1 MKRIVA
7 LIFLLMMVLTI
18 TACGKDDDKKDS
30 DTKDSKPT
38 EQQNPTKGED
48 KPEDPTPTQAETTPE
63 PVDGMEIM
71 DTAREV
77 ADALKFDLN
86 KMMPESFCALRGT
99 NGYDVRY
106 SIVFLFKEELKEAD
120 RERVLDT
127 FNEYLKS
134 ISKDGKIYLDMSGTE
149 WYAEHGREGES
160 QREVV
165 FVKMDGFG
173 FNINVLY
180 ANDNAKYTDGKMY
193 STITVEFM
201 KFDGE

>member
-1 MKRIVA
+1 MKKLIA
-7 LIFLLMMVLTI
+7 LFLVLMMALAVV
-18 TACGKDDDKKDS
+18 ACGNDDKKDS
-30 DTKDSKPT
+30 DKKASKPT

-63 PVDGMEIM
+63 PVDGMEIK

-86 KMMPESFCALRGT
+86 KMMPEAFSAFRGT
-99 NGYDVRY
+99 KQYDVKY

-120 RERVLDT
+120 RDRVLNT

-134 ISKDGKIYLDMSGTE
+134 ISKDGKIYLDMSGKE
-149 WYAEHGREGES
+149 WYAEDGRESES

-173 FNINVLY
+173 FNINALY
-180 ANDNAKYTDGKMY
+180 ADNSVKYTDGNMY
-193 STITVEFM
+193 PAITVEFM
-201 KFDGE
+201 KFDWE

>member
-1 MKRIVA
+1 MKKLIA
-7 LIFLLMMVLTI
+7 LFLVLMMVLAVV
-18 TACGKDDDKKDS
+18 ACGNDDKKDS
-30 DTKDSKPT
+30 DKKDSKPT

-48 KPEDPTPTQAETTPE
+48 KPENPTPTQVETTPE
-63 PVDGMEIM
+63 PVDGMEIK

-86 KMMPESFCALRGT
+86 KMMPEAFSAFRGT
-99 NGYDVRY
+99 KQYDVKY

-120 RERVLDT
+120 RDRVLNT

-134 ISKDGKIYLDMSGTE
+134 ISKDGKIYLDMSGKE
-149 WYAEHGREGES
+149 WYAEDGRESES

-165 FVKMDGFG
+165 FVKMDGFTL
-173 FNINVLY
+173 NINALY
-180 ANDNAKYTDGKMY
+180 ADNSVKYTDGNMY
-193 STITVEFM
+193 PAITVEFM